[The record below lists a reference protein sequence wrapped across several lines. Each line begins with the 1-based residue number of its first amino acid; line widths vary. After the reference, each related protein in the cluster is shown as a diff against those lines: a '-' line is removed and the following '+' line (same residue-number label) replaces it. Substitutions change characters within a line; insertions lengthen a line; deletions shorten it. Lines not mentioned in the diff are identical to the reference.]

1 MTPQASFGISILFSL
16 IAWGTVGALYVW
28 PALRGL
34 ARADAL
40 RPLLVLHTFRFVGL
54 AFIVPGVVS
63 PALPAAFAQPAAYG
77 DMIAAV
83 LALAALARLGTSF
96 GSLLVWAFSLWGTA
110 DLLYAFYAGN
120 QGGLQPG
127 RLGAAYFIVTLAV
140 PLLLVTHGLIFRLLL
155 QNERTA
161 ARARAT
167 A

>member
-1 MTPQASFGISILFSL
+1 
-16 IAWGTVGALYVW
+16 
-28 PALRGL
+28 
-34 ARADAL
+34 L